1 MPGSTQS
8 GGSSVS
14 SDQYIPVTRD
24 NGRHGMKA
32 PEELHETLSSK
43 RSDSECPGCQCPRS
57 VNGANCSQIL
67 SDDENVLEGN
77 GTAGLTMLV
86 LYVKSPKTYI
96 YHCRWVCVA
105 KNKNK

>member
-1 MPGSTQS
+1 MSLEDGLYLNTVPGSTQS
-8 GGSSVS
+8 GEWSVS
-14 SDQYIPVTRD
+14 SDQYILVTGD
-24 NGRHGMKA
+24 SGRHEMKA

-67 SDDENVLEGN
+67 SDDKNVLEGN

-86 LYVKSPKTYI
+86 FYVKSPKI
-96 YHCRWVCVA
+96 YT
-105 KNKNK
+105 